1 MSGCNIDKPIIIPR
15 LLTRQ
20 QAAAY
25 CGVSIP
31 TFDGICP
38 VKAVALGTGRRLE
51 RFDRVSLD
59 GWIDSLTRG
68 GLQTRKDWLT
78 ELERA
83 G

>member
-1 MSGCNIDKPIIIPR
+1 MPGCNTDKLIIIPR

-38 VKAVALGTGRRLE
+38 VKAIALGTGRRLE

-59 GWIDSLTRG
+59 GWIDSLTGG
-68 GLQTRKDWLT
+68 GLHPRKDWLT